1 MGLNLPATNTVI
13 CVDLCWKAAVHESRI
28 GSGLEG
34 QSQPV
39 QVFVRGAEPPI
50 EESPLSTV
58 SAKRGCTQLLY
69 QVRWTSS
76 SKPNCKGSVSSPL
89 K

>member
-13 CVDLCWKAAVHESRI
+13 CVDLGWKAAVHESRI

-34 QSQPV
+34 RSRPV
-39 QVFVRGAEPPI
+39 QVFVRGAEPAI
-50 EESPLSTV
+50 EESPLPTV
-58 SAKRGCTQLLY
+58 SAKMGYTRLLY

-76 SKPNCKGSVSSPL
+76 SKPNRKGSVSGP
-89 K
+89 